1 VARAASGIANRRAC
15 TECSQHLL
23 GKRCEERAVEGLVR
37 EFLVDTLDVCVGH
50 RVITDTN
57 SRLVVPFA
65 VPACYLRDVM
75 RPWTARALAA
85 GVDALCLGIFVA
97 LGRVSH
103 DISSGIAWYF
113 TVLWPFLVGWFV
125 AALAFGVYKSPL
137 DRWVMLACTWIV
149 GCAIALGL
157 RAAVT
162 HRQTPIAFI
171 IVTYIFIGLTTFG
184 WRLFA
189 FGLAWVRSREA
200 IPPRLS

>member
-1 VARAASGIANRRAC
+1 
-15 TECSQHLL
+15 
-23 GKRCEERAVEGLVR
+23 VR
-37 EFLVDTLDVCVGH
+37 QFLMHTLDVCV
-50 RVITDTN
+50 RRCVITDTN
-57 SRLVVPFA
+57 SCLVIPFSF
-65 VPACYLRDVM
+65 PACYLRDVM

-113 TVLWPFLVGWFV
+113 TVLWPFLIGWFV
-125 AALAFGVYKSPL
+125 AALVFGVYKSPL
-137 DRWVMLACTWIV
+137 DRWVMLGCTWIV

-157 RAAVT
+157 RAAAT
-162 HRQTPIAFI
+162 HRSTPIAFI

-184 WRLFA
+184 WRLFM

>member
-1 VARAASGIANRRAC
+1 
-15 TECSQHLL
+15 
-23 GKRCEERAVEGLVR
+23 
-37 EFLVDTLDVCVGH
+37 
-50 RVITDTN
+50 
-57 SRLVVPFA
+57 VVPFA
-65 VPACYLRDVM
+65 AAACYLRDVM

-137 DRWVMLACTWIV
+137 DRWVMLTCTWIV

-184 WRLFA
+184 WRLFM